1 MKLQK
6 RTSVFEGGDTLK
18 VWHKETKD
26 RLVIGI
32 DTKEFHLYD
41 RSVEEIGQAIFQ
53 AYQSA
58 TRDTVLCLG
67 YKEEVVDAMFEARF
81 GHVDFTFRLPVDLRV
96 QELEDWVTMYSEKE
110 DKKC

>member
-1 MKLQK
+1 M
-6 RTSVFEGGDTLK
+6 K

-32 DTKEFHLYD
+32 DTKEFHMYD

-58 TRDTVLCLG
+58 TRDTILCLG
-67 YKEEVVDAMFEARF
+67 FKEEVVDAFFESRY
-81 GHVDFTFRLPVDLRV
+81 GNVDFDFRLPVDIRV
-96 QELEDWVTMYSEKE
+96 KEIDDWVLMYS
-110 DKKC
+110 DKDNDVSKS